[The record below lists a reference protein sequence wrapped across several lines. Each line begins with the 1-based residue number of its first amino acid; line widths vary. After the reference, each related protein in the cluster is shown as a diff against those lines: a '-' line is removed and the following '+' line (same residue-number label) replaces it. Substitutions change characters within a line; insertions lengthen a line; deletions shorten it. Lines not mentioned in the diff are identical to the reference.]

1 MASKTALVT
10 GASRGIGA
18 ESAVA
23 LARCGYDVVITAR
36 TAVEGEAHDHV
47 GKLDLLRIPSYLENS
62 DE

>member
-1 MASKTALVT
+1 
-10 GASRGIGA
+10 
-18 ESAVA
+18 VA